1 MNTFYLHHIPC
12 VLWGNP
18 SDNIILAVHGN
29 LSSKT
34 DIPIQILAKVASAKG
49 YQVLSF
55 DLPEHGDRK
64 GEATLCKVQTC
75 VQELHQIIDY
85 TSVH

>member
-18 SDNIILAVHGN
+18 SDKIILTVHGN

-34 DIPIQILAKVASAKG
+34 DVPIQILAKVASAKG
-49 YQVLSF
+49 Y
-55 DLPEHGDRK
+55 
-64 GEATLCKVQTC
+64 
-75 VQELHQIIDY
+75 
-85 TSVH
+85 